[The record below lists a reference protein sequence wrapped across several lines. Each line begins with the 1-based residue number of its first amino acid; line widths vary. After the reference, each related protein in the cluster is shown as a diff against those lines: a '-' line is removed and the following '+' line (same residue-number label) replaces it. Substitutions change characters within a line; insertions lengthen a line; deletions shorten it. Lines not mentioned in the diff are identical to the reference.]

1 MPDNNYKLIE
11 KQKMDCRKIINGSML
26 LFVVSAIVVI
36 IASNNS
42 QNIDL
47 IIFLIVANILLI
59 GGIMLPE
66 YKRLK
71 KIEKSELK

>member
-1 MPDNNYKLIE
+1 MPDNDYKLIE
-11 KQKMDCRKIINGSML
+11 KQKMDCRKIINGSIL
-26 LFVVSAIVVI
+26 LVFLSVVVLT

-42 QNIDL
+42 QNVDL
-47 IIFLIVANILLI
+47 IVFLVVANILLI

-71 KIEKSELK
+71 KIEKSDLK

>member
-11 KQKMDCRKIINGSML
+11 KQKMDCQKIINGSML
-26 LFVVSAIVVI
+26 LVFLSVVVLT

-42 QNIDL
+42 QNVDL
-47 IIFLIVANILLI
+47 IMFLVVANILLI